1 MRYNSPLPCNHKC
14 MKLLFSANCKHTHKV
29 PNLFSQM
36 MNKSKTN
43 DMLTLKTRWQ
53 EKSQY
58 HTWFHYNHPDWLDKP
73 SHNTNTLLV
82 SNNNIG
88 KVSTYHFLEPM
99 RKPTKTKPIMWSG
112 HFWQP
117 FDNHSNR

>member
-1 MRYNSPLPCNHKC
+1 
-14 MKLLFSANCKHTHKV
+14 MKLLFSANRKHTHKV
-29 PNLFSQM
+29 LYLFSQM

-53 EKSQY
+53 EKNQY
-58 HTWFHYNHPDWLDKP
+58 HTWFHYNQPDWLDKP

-82 SNNNIG
+82 SNNIG
-88 KVSTYHFLEPM
+88 KVSTYQFLEPV

-117 FDNHSNR
+117 LIF

>member
-1 MRYNSPLPCNHKC
+1 
-14 MKLLFSANCKHTHKV
+14 MKLTNFSVNRKHTIIIV
-29 PNLFSQM
+29 LYLFSQM

-43 DMLTLKTRWQ
+43 DMVTLKTRWQ
-53 EKSQY
+53 EKEQNQY
-58 HTWFHYNHPDWLDKP
+58 HTCFHYNQPDGLHKP
-73 SHNTNTLLV
+73 SHNINSLLV
-82 SNNNIG
+82 SNNIG

-99 RKPTKTKPIMWSG
+99 RKSTKTKPIMWSG